1 MNAVTGKGSRVIAEP
16 DEQQVEYH
24 PGPLPAPRATALLA
38 ARGQPGSHSPRSAVI
53 RPAAT
58 ASTSDLKSRSFW
70 SA

>member
-38 ARGQPGSHSPRSAVI
+38 GAAASPDLTARAR
-53 RPAAT
+53 R
-58 ASTSDLKSRSFW
+58 
-70 SA
+70 